1 MKQQNLYKSWY
12 RFISS
17 AIITILMMASFAY
30 LWYTKFNVM
39 LDKVFLLKGNYFV
52 IAVYGLIGVYFMSFF
67 GGFKIGISKKTNVI
81 ISQIIGMLIT
91 NGVYWVFTVM
101 MAGYLSYVQRFFAY
115 YFLLFLAQTILLTLF
130 SSLLISLF
138 FKVFKPYKILNIKGT
153 HDNDLAEKFNSR
165 TDKYNIKG
173 EINYD
178 LDIDEISRIVD
189 DYDAVLINDVPS
201 ETRNR
206 ILKICFAKEKRVYI
220 TPKISDIIIRGSE
233 SLAVFD
239 TPLLFSHNNTLTF
252 TQRGIKRL
260 FDIFLSALG
269 LIVLSPIMILV
280 SLAIFLYDRGPV
292 FYRQT
297 RYTKDGKTFK
307 ILKFRSMI
315 PNAEKDGVARLASEH
330 DDRITP
336 VGKFIRACRLDELP
350 QFFNI
355 LKGDMSFVGP
365 RPERPEIADEYTKE
379 VPEFAFRLKVKA
391 GLTGYAQIY
400 GKYNTTSY
408 DKLKL
413 DMIYVENASLLMDL
427 KLLLLTLKV
436 LFIKE
441 STEGLEEGQLTA
453 SNKR

>member
-1 MKQQNLYKSWY
+1 MGTRSLNKSWY
-12 RFISS
+12 RFVSS
-17 AIITILMMASFAY
+17 AFLTLLMMACFAY
-30 LWYTKFNVM
+30 VWYTEFNVM
-39 LDKVFLLKGNYFV
+39 LDKEFLLKGNYLV
-52 IAVYGLIGVYFMSFF
+52 IAVYGVITAYFINFF
-67 GGFKIGISKKTNVI
+67 GGFKIGVSKKTNVI
-81 ISQIIGMLIT
+81 ISQIIGLIIS
-91 NGVYWVFTVM
+91 NGINIVITVM
-101 MAGYLSYVQRFFAY
+101 TIGYLHFVPRIVLCYIILFVVEVLVMVLFSY
-115 YFLLFLAQTILLTLF
+115 LLMTLF
-130 SSLLISLF
+130 YKIF
-138 FKVFKPYKILNIKGT
+138 PPYKVLNIKGE
-153 HDNDLAEKFNSR
+153 HDSGLAMKFNMR
-165 TDKYNIKG
+165 NDKYNVAG
-173 EINYD
+173 EISYD
-178 LDIDEISRIVD
+178 ADIEEIMKMVD
-189 DYDAVLINDVPS
+189 DYDAVLLNDVPS
-201 ETRNR
+201 ERRNTIMKR
-206 ILKICFAKEKRVYI
+206 CFAKGRRVYI

-233 SLAVFD
+233 TLAVFD

-252 TQRGIKRL
+252 TERGIKRL
-260 FDIFLSALG
+260 FDIFFSALG

-280 SLAIFLYDRGPV
+280 SLAIFIYDRGPV

-297 RYTKDGKTFK
+297 RYTKGGKTFK

-355 LKGDMSFVGP
+355 FVGDMSFVGP

-441 STEGLEEGQLTA
+441 STEGLEDGQITA
-453 SNKR
+453 SIKK